1 MKKILLL
8 ALLVLALGG
17 GGFYFFRNSTPSLSG
32 ILLSSG
38 AVWKYD
44 KKIPTALTATSGKE
58 NEITLGDL
66 KTNGVYIVLP
76 KGTFDTDTAIEL
88 KTPDKVPN
96 YIKSEMTPLGSPI
109 EISAGDKPIRL
120 NEKIKITMAYDP
132 AIVPKDTEV
141 KKIRVLYYDGTN
153 WESIRPVSVDLGK
166 SQVVFESYHFSFFG
180 INKVDDET
188 KITEKWIKSAAFDK
202 TLREAVNQK
211 SDFLANQ
218 VVDMM
223 LKKMGI
229 SDESTKGKI
238 LADILKDDGYADVV
252 KAYAAGDVVGGGQ
265 KVAALCGSKIVELV
279 PESTLSTALGGVA
292 GSAEDI
298 AAAGKALGS
307 LAAGQYK
314 DAAKIIGEQIAD
326 KFLVVTAGKIA
337 VQVMGAQIE
346 SWKNA
351 EVEAAFQAYKN
362 GANGAFWGY
371 NVDKKDFDAVWT
383 QMKGASRQLEIE
395 AIAYENHI
403 REEAGMS
410 TLTEKEEES
419 VRATVKES
427 YRSQFATR
435 IEKDAEIKKNEE
447 NLRTMVA
454 AFKKA
459 DFFSGALAP
468 AGLDKGLDYEN
479 TLNVLSHFMTKM
491 MNDTNRFDLS
501 DKTGLLVTGKLS
513 LEDLVQGVRI
523 YFSEPDGKK
532 QYGQFLKDRFG
543 INPFPKL
550 SDIGGGWENGSMT
563 ITDVIFSDEFKK
575 AIAEGIPLEGE
586 DEGCDFSQI
595 YEQLKEEKMKG
606 KAMPVSFSLT
616 PTSETAGTMMFSSG
630 GKNQK
635 TLPFTYTDG
644 VISASITESGGVGAI
659 SLAISQDASG
669 YSAAGS
675 MNISYK
681 NDMIKIKAS
690 ITASKGKSK

>member
-1 MKKILLL
+1 MKKILLSV
-8 ALLVLALGG
+8 LLILALGG
-17 GGFYFFRNSTPSLSG
+17 SAFYFFRNSIPSLSN
-32 ILLSSG
+32 ILLSGG

-58 NEITLGDL
+58 KEITLGDL
-66 KTNGVYIVLP
+66 KTNSVYIVLP

-96 YIKSEMTPLGSPI
+96 YIKSEMTPLGSPV

-132 AIVPKDTEV
+132 AILPKDTQV

-153 WESIRPVSVDLGK
+153 WESIRPVLVDLEK

-180 INKVDDET
+180 LNKVDDET
-188 KITEKWIKSAAFDK
+188 KITEAWIKSAAFDK
-202 TLREAVNQK
+202 TLREGINAK

-252 KAYAAGDVVGGGQ
+252 KAYAAGDIVDGGQ
-265 KVAALCGSKIVELV
+265 KVAALAGSKIVELV
-279 PESTLSTALGGVA
+279 PESTLSKALGGVA

-307 LAAGQYK
+307 LSAGQYK

-337 VQVMGAQIE
+337 VQGVGAQIE

-371 NVDKKDFDAVWT
+371 NVDKEDFDAVWI

-395 AIAYENHI
+395 AIAKENQI
-403 REEAGMS
+403 RTEAGMPA
-410 TLTEKEEES
+410 LTEKEEES
-419 VRATVKES
+419 ARAKVKES
-427 YRSQFATR
+427 YRTQFATR

-459 DFFSGALAP
+459 DFFYGALAP

-479 TLNVLSHFMTKM
+479 TLDVLSHFMNKM
-491 MNDTNRFDLS
+491 MNDTNRFELS
-501 DKTGLLVTGKLS
+501 TKEGLIMDKAISVS
-513 LEDLVQGVRI
+513 DIVQGARI

-532 QYGQFLKDRFG
+532 QYGQYLKERFG
-543 INPFPKL
+543 INLYPKL
-550 SDIGGGWENGSMT
+550 SDIAGMWENGSMT

-575 AIAEGIPLEGE
+575 AIAEDKPPEGE

-595 YEQLKEEKMKG
+595 YEKLKEMKG
-606 KAMPVSFSLT
+606 KAMPISFSLS
-616 PTSETAGTMMFSSG
+616 PSGETGGSMMFSSG
-630 GKNQK
+630 GKDQK
-635 TLPFTYTDG
+635 PLPFTYTGGVIQASMSENGATG
-644 VISASITESGGVGAI
+644 VISMI
-659 SLAISQDASG
+659 ISQDATG
-669 YSAAGS
+669 YSADGT

-681 NDMIKIKAS
+681 SDMIKIKSS